1 MSDSKENPHLNPGK
15 VYYDDYIFKVEILS
29 FLAILE
35 MVKEKSDRNF

>member
-29 FLAILE
+29 FSCHFRDGKG
-35 MVKEKSDRNF
+35 KE